1 VDAAIAELAE
11 RGIELI
17 DHQATA
23 GAQGR
28 VAFLHPRAG
37 HGVLIEL
44 QETSGA
50 IHSRS
55 ASAGGPST
63 EPNAEVR

>member
-1 VDAAIAELAE
+1 MDDLEAAIAALAA

-17 DHQATA
+17 DRQPQP

-44 QETSGA
+44 QETRTA
-50 IHSRS
+50 D
-55 ASAGGPST
+55 P
-63 EPNAEVR
+63 P